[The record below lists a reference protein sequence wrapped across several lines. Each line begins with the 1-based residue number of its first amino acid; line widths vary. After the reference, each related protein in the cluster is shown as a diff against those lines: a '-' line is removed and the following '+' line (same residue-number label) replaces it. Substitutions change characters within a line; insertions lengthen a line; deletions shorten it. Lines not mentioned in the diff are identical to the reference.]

1 MIEGLGECKVLKRLD
16 LNHNF
21 IRRIENLENKPN
33 LQILNLTNNWISDIM
48 MIEHLRINCPSLREV
63 SLRCNPISAKKSYRP
78 YVFNRLAPNLIKL
91 DGIA

>member
-1 MIEGLGECKVLKRLD
+1 
-16 LNHNF
+16 
-21 IRRIENLENKPN
+21 
-33 LQILNLTNNWISDIM
+33 

-91 DGIA
+91 DGIAQSEKDKERYR